1 MVAQLFGVNR
11 EKPTMVPQTEAIHN
25 HCLDGDI
32 TARIPTG
39 KTSQH
44 LHLTEG
50 RAWVTYG
57 KMDIIVDAGESI
69 EIPSH
74 TQAIVISSAN
84 IGQHICYQVTKA
96 S

>member
-1 MVAQLFGVNR
+1 MVANLLGTNK
-11 EKPTMVPQTEAIHN
+11 EKPSMLHQLEAPNN

-39 KTSQH
+39 KTSQQ
-44 LHLTEG
+44 LHLIEG

-57 KMDIIVDAGESI
+57 RMDIIVDAGESI
-69 EIPSH
+69 EIPSR
-74 TQAIVISSAN
+74 TQAIVISSTN
-84 IGQHICYQVTKA
+84 THKHICYQVTKA